1 VPTIEDFEQ
10 LQSKSNQL
18 LVKLEE
24 LDSNEWQKKKDLI
37 EEFIIVNRT
46 LLENGKIQVVKKEF
60 ASYIVS
66 KLNERNITVN
76 RNGNFYKMF
85 NSDEIEINKSRI
97 ESVDQKATE
106 ISSGRTT
113 DEIFRDKVL
122 AKPKKETAY
131 TKYLEKEMKTLDDAK
146 SLNNALLEK
155 YNEDDEYERIMDD
168 NFNEDMVLEL
178 IEAHS
183 VINLARKQIDDRNKL
198 SNYQKL
204 NLQLLVNLGQT
215 KAKAAQDVGYCSKY
229 LSIGIER
236 NDELTKLWDW
246 VGECHVC
253 HSDIKAVRDK
263 AIQDYE
269 SGNEIDFDVPIK
281 GY

>member
-1 VPTIEDFEQ
+1 MNYTAEEYDI
-10 LQSKSNQL
+10 LQSEQQKIEQE
-18 LVKLEE
+18 LEE
-24 LDSNEWQKKKDLI
+24 LENQGWDKKSDRIKKYVYNARI
-37 EEFIIVNRT
+37 
-46 LLENGKIQVVKKEF
+46 LLEAGKLPVSNKSEF
-60 ASYIVS
+60 CSYLYH
-66 KLNERNITVN
+66 KLTQRNITGLN
-76 RNGNFYKMF
+76 NGRFYSLF
-85 NSDEIEINKSRI
+85 SSDEKKLEMSRI
-97 ESVDQKATE
+97 DDNVSAN

-122 AKPKKETAY
+122 SKPKKETAY